1 MYSSSQSSAPAPD
14 PELVKAQIRSMGI
27 QDNAVNRLMA
37 NADAVMPLQREQM
50 QLALD
55 ANREGVANARSD
67 REWMLSRRA
76 MLSGVQDRL
85 AQDATTFNE
94 SQRRD
99 EFAQQATADAEA
111 AIARARESSARD
123 MARRGTSPF
132 SGASRSADAKL
143 TLGSAALTAGAA
155 NNARRA
161 ARQEGFALTDRAA
174 NALAGYPAMSSA
186 ATGQGAALAANGVNI
201 VNASADGMG
210 AGVGRAATVAG
221 QMGANATSMW
231 NAQAGFKSQQD
242 QIAASSDPFNTILG
256 AVAGAGTS
264 WVLGRSDRRLK
275 TDVVVAGRDEQ
286 LGLTVYHFTYK
297 NLPGR
302 RFEGFMADEVE
313 VLYPQ
318 AVTRDHLG
326 YARVNYGQLGR
337 LMREV

>member
-1 MYSSSQSSAPAPD
+1 MFNKSSSAPSPD
-14 PELVKAQIRSMGI
+14 PRLVEAQIRSMGI
-27 QDNAVNRLMA
+27 QDTAIQRLMA
-37 NADAVMPLQREQM
+37 SAESMMPLQREQM
-50 QLALD
+50 QFALD

-85 AQDATTFNE
+85 AQDASTFNE

-111 AIARARESSARD
+111 AISRARESSARD
-123 MARRGTSPF
+123 AARRGISPF
-132 SGASRSADAKL
+132 SGASRSADARL
-143 TLGSAALTAGAA
+143 TLGGAALTAGAA
-155 NNARRA
+155 TNARRA
-161 ARQEGFALTDRAA
+161 ARQEGFALTDRAT

-201 VNASADGMG
+201 VNAGADGMG

-221 QMGANATSMW
+221 QMGANATGMF
-231 NAQAGFKSQQD
+231 NAQAGFKNAQD

-264 WVLGRSDRRLK
+264 WALGRSDRRLK
-275 TDVVVAGRDEQ
+275 TDIVPVGRDEE

-302 RFEGFMADEVE
+302 RFEGFMADDVE
-313 VLYPQ
+313 LLYPQ
-318 AVTRDHLG
+318 AVLRDSLG
-326 YARVNYGQLGR
+326 YARVDYGSLGR
-337 LMREV
+337 LLREV